1 MKRIVRLT
9 ESDLVKLVKRVMAE
23 QVSELPTFGST
34 GDVYAPEDQSLASD
48 IVKKK
53 IKISPKS
60 PNCLNMGQI
69 KNALAGGRI
78 KDVTN
83 EVNQYAA
90 TVGKNYGQ
98 DKFYYF
104 SGDGQS
110 PTGEAGPYI
119 VNLCTLNLRNY
130 IKS

>member
-69 KNALAGGRI
+69 K
-78 KDVTN
+78 
-83 EVNQYAA
+83 
-90 TVGKNYGQ
+90 KN
-98 DKFYYF
+98 
-104 SGDGQS
+104 
-110 PTGEAGPYI
+110 P
-119 VNLCTLNLRNY
+119 
-130 IKS
+130 

>member
-53 IKISPKS
+53 INIVRLQNMVMIHHNKHWIVFKI
-60 PNCLNMGQI
+60 NFLQI
-69 KNALAGGRI
+69 NI
-78 KDVTN
+78 FN
-83 EVNQYAA
+83 P
-90 TVGKNYGQ
+90 
-98 DKFYYF
+98 FIF
-104 SGDGQS
+104 S
-110 PTGEAGPYI
+110 
-119 VNLCTLNLRNY
+119 
-130 IKS
+130 